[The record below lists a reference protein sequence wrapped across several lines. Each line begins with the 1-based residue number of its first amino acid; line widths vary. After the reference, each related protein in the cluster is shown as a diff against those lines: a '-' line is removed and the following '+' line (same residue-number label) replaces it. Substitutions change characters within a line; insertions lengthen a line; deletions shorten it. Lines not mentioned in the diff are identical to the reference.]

1 MENIIFLVRY
11 LIKDNSSD
19 TSDIFTY
26 ENSAIFTLT
35 EINIIEVSAVYKNDV
50 ILSEDDWSYN
60 STTKKVTISA
70 SLTSKDTIQIDYSY
84 YPNYSDTEIKAYI
97 HSSLVY
103 LSNYNYENFEVESGD
118 NIYPEPTKEEEKLI
132 ALITSIIIDPN
143 NQTIRLPDLTIT
155 PQSNL
160 SLEDKIA
167 KAISSFKKNTTGL
180 FELL

>member
-1 MENIIFLVRY
+1 MENIISLVRY

-70 SLTSKDTIQIDYSY
+70 SLTSKDTIQIDYS
-84 YPNYSDTEIKAYI
+84 
-97 HSSLVY
+97 
-103 LSNYNYENFEVESGD
+103 
-118 NIYPEPTKEEEKLI
+118 
-132 ALITSIIIDPN
+132 
-143 NQTIRLPDLTIT
+143 
-155 PQSNL
+155 
-160 SLEDKIA
+160 
-167 KAISSFKKNTTGL
+167 
-180 FELL
+180 